1 MMLLKPIV
9 IFFVGYMILQ
19 YYDTN
24 TEKVEQIPIIGK
36 DLNELAKKNRDM
48 MLLFIVAAA
57 SYFI

>member
-1 MMLLKPIV
+1 MLLKPIV

-19 YYDTN
+19 YYDTH
-24 TEKVEQIPIIGK
+24 TEKVEKIPIIGK

>member
-1 MMLLKPIV
+1 MLLKPIV

-24 TEKVEQIPIIGK
+24 TEKVEKIPIIGK
-36 DLNELAKKNRDM
+36 DLNELAIKNRDM

>member
-1 MMLLKPIV
+1 MLLKPIV

-24 TEKVEQIPIIGK
+24 TEKVEKIPIIGK